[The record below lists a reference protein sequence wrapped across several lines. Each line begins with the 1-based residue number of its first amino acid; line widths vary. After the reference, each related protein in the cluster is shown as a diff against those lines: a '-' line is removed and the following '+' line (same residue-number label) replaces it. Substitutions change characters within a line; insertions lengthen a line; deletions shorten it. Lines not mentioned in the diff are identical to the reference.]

1 MAKARELPSGAW
13 RVEVFV
19 QRDASGKRIRKS
31 FTAPSP
37 QEAEYAALEWKLGK
51 TKEAPE
57 DITVNN
63 AVSRYIDAKRG
74 VLSPSTIR
82 IYEGALRNYFSG
94 VFGNV
99 KLDKLTSTITQI
111 WISDLSK
118 KLSPKTVRNT
128 YALLTATLEMFAPDL
143 RIKAT
148 LPARKKPELYT
159 PSDEDI
165 KKLLAHIKGKEL
177 ELAVLL
183 AAFGPM
189 RRGEIC
195 ALTSDDING
204 NIVNVN
210 KSMVQGPDGLWHIK
224 QPKTYGSYRK
234 IEYPDFVI
242 NKLKNIDG
250 RIFNA
255 TPEHI
260 TSRFCRAIRFA
271 KLPHFRFHDLRHYSA
286 SIMHAIGVPD
296 QYIMQRG
303 GWQSDNIMKSVYRNV
318 INEETVKQNSKIMD
332 HFNDFQD
339 YSPHESPHI
348 AGLPK

>member
-13 RVEVFV
+13 RVEVFL
-19 QRDASGKRIRKS
+19 QRDASGKRVRKS
-31 FTAPSP
+31 FTAPTP
-37 QEAEYAALEWKLGK
+37 EEAEYAALEWKLGK
-51 TKEAPE
+51 CKDAPE
-57 DITVNN
+57 DITVYDS
-63 AVSRYIDAKRG
+63 VSRYIDAKRG
-74 VLSPSTIR
+74 VLSPSTTR
-82 IYEGALRNYFSG
+82 IYEGILRNYFG
-94 VFGNV
+94 GGFGGT
-99 KLDKLTSTITQI
+99 KLGKLTSTIVQI

-118 KLSPKTVRNT
+118 RLSPKTVRNAH
-128 YALLTATLEMFAPDL
+128 ALLTAALDMFAPDL
-143 RIKAT
+143 RLKTT
-148 LPARKKPELYT
+148 LPAKKRPNLYT

-165 KKLLAHIKGKEL
+165 KKLLAHIEGKEL

-195 ALTSDDING
+195 ALTSEDISG

-210 KSMVQGPDGLWHIK
+210 KSMVQGPDGLWYIK

-242 NKLKNIDG
+242 EKLKKIDG
-250 RIFNA
+250 RIINA

-318 INEETVKQNSKIMD
+318 INEETAKQNSKIID
-332 HFNDFQD
+332 HFNVFQD
-339 YSPHESPHI
+339 YSPHESPHDT
-348 AGLPK
+348 KSSK

>member
-13 RVEVFV
+13 RVEVFL

-37 QEAEYAALEWKLGK
+37 EEAEYAALEWKLGK
-51 TKEAPE
+51 SKESTE
-57 DITVNN
+57 DITVHN

-74 VLSPSTIR
+74 VLSPSTTR
-82 IYEGALRNYFSG
+82 IYEGTLRNYFSG
-94 VFGNV
+94 DFGNV

-118 KLSPKTVRNT
+118 SLSPKTVRNAH
-128 YALLTATLEMFAPDL
+128 ALLTAALEMFAPDL
-143 RIKAT
+143 RLKTT
-148 LPARKKPELYT
+148 LPAKKKPDLYT

-165 KKLLAHIKGKEL
+165 KKLLKHIEGKEL
-177 ELAVLL
+177 EIAVLL

-195 ALTSDDING
+195 ALTSKDIKG
-204 NIVNVN
+204 NIVDVN

-242 NKLKNIDG
+242 EKLKGIDG
-250 RIFNA
+250 RIINA

-318 INEETVKQNSKIMD
+318 INEESAKQNEKIIK
-332 HFNDFQD
+332 HFNELQ
-339 YSPHESPHI
+339 YSSPHESPH
-348 AGLPK
+348 AADSSS

>member
-13 RVEVFV
+13 RVEVFL
-19 QRDASGKRIRKS
+19 QRDASGKRVRKS
-31 FTAPSP
+31 FTAPTP
-37 QEAEYAALEWKLGK
+37 EEAEYAALEWKLGK
-51 TKEAPE
+51 CKDAPE
-57 DITVNN
+57 DITVYDS
-63 AVSRYIDAKRG
+63 VSRYIDAKRG
-74 VLSPSTIR
+74 VLSPSTTR
-82 IYEGALRNYFSG
+82 IYEGILRNYFG
-94 VFGNV
+94 GGFGGT
-99 KLDKLTSTITQI
+99 KLDKLTSTIVQI

-118 KLSPKTVRNT
+118 RLSPKTVRNAH
-128 YALLTATLEMFAPDL
+128 ALLTAALDMFAPDL
-143 RIKAT
+143 RLKTT
-148 LPARKKPELYT
+148 LPAKKRPNLYT

-165 KKLLAHIKGKEL
+165 KKLLAHIEGKEL

-195 ALTSDDING
+195 ALTSEDISG

-210 KSMVQGPDGLWHIK
+210 KSMVQGPDGLWYIK

-242 NKLKNIDG
+242 EKLKKIDG
-250 RIFNA
+250 RIINA

-318 INEETVKQNSKIMD
+318 INEETAKQNSKIID
-332 HFNDFQD
+332 HFNVFQD
-339 YSPHESPHI
+339 YSPHESPHD
-348 AGLPK
+348 ANSSK